1 MKNPTL
7 QFLGAAQSV
16 TGSKFLLRAN
26 GHEVLIDCGLFQGKK
41 KLRKRNWNDLPI
53 DPAKVDA
60 ILLTHAHI
68 DHTGSLPRLV
78 RQGYKG
84 RVICTPASHELLE
97 VMLPDSGRIQE
108 HDAEYAN
115 LKGYSKHR
123 PALPLYTEEDARRAL
138 RLIKAVDYRKEIEVA
153 PGIHATF
160 HPSGHILG
168 AAFIELAFEGRRVVF
183 SGDIGSYDRIVMD
196 APDDIPP
203 NIDYVLTESTYGG
216 RSQSSP
222 PVQDQLRDEI
232 KPVLERKGIVIIPAF
247 AVGRT
252 TLLLYHLRQL
262 QMRGEI
268 ADVPVYVDS
277 PMATDATTI
286 YCKYGDEHNL
296 KVDLLRSSE
305 DCPIRAR
312 TTHLVRKSSES
323 RELNRHPGPAI
334 IISSSGMI
342 TGGRVVHHVKHHAP
356 NEKNLIL
363 LVGYQAYGT
372 RGRRLLE
379 GEKSIR
385 MFGRDIP
392 VRAKVASIRGLSA
405 HGDCDDMIAWLKSAP
420 QPPKKTFL
428 VHGEMDA
435 LREMGSRVTEEL
447 GYAHHT
453 PDYMET
459 VAL

>member
-16 TGSKFLLRAN
+16 TGSKYLLRAN

-60 ILLTHAHI
+60 VLLTHAHI

-115 LKGYSKHR
+115 RKGYSKHR

-196 APDDIPP
+196 APDDIPA

-222 PVQDQLRDEI
+222 PVQDQLRNEI

-252 TLLLYHLRQL
+252 TLLLYHLKQL

-296 KVDLLRSSE
+296 KVDLLRSSDPCADHPPGAE
-305 DCPIRAR
+305 KQRITGAEPPPRSGNHHLLQRDDHRRAGR
-312 TTHLVRKSSES
+312 SPCKAPRPGCEEPDPARGIPGVRNPGTETPRGGQVDPLVRTG
-323 RELNRHPGPAI
+323 HPRPG
-334 IISSSGMI
+334 
-342 TGGRVVHHVKHHAP
+342 
-356 NEKNLIL
+356 
-363 LVGYQAYGT
+363 
-372 RGRRLLE
+372 E
-379 GEKSIR
+379 GFLHPR
-385 MFGRDIP
+385 T
-392 VRAKVASIRGLSA
+392 V
-405 HGDCDDMIAWLKSAP
+405 CAW
-420 QPPKKTFL
+420 
-428 VHGEMDA
+428 
-435 LREMGSRVTEEL
+435 
-447 GYAHHT
+447 
-453 PDYMET
+453 
-459 VAL
+459 

>member
-1 MKNPTL
+1 MGRPTL

-16 TGSKFLLRAN
+16 TGSKFLLRTA
-26 GHEVLIDCGLFQGKK
+26 GHEVLVDCGLFQGKK
-41 KLRKRNWNDLPI
+41 KLRRRNWTDLPM

-60 ILLTHAHI
+60 VLLTHAHI
-68 DHTGSLPRLV
+68 DHTGSLPRLL
-78 RQGYKG
+78 RQGYRGK
-84 RVICTPASHELLE
+84 VFCTPATQELLE

-108 HDAEYAN
+108 NDAEYAN
-115 LKGYSKHR
+115 KKGSSRHS
-123 PALPLYTEEDARRAL
+123 PALPLYTEADALAAL
-138 RLIKAVDYRKEIEVA
+138 RHLEPVGYRKEFEVA
-153 PGIHATF
+153 PGIRATF

-168 AAFIELAFEGRRVVF
+168 AAFIELAFDGRRVVF

-196 APDDIPP
+196 GPDDLPP

-216 RSQSSP
+216 RSQASP
-222 PVQDQLRDEI
+222 SVQDQLRDHI
-232 KPVLERKGIVIIPAF
+232 KPVLENGGIVIIPAF
-247 AVGRT
+247 AIGRT
-252 TLLLYHLRQL
+252 TLLLYHLHKL
-262 QMRGEI
+262 QVRGEI

-277 PMATDATTI
+277 PMATDAVTI

-323 RELNRHPGPAI
+323 RKLNRHPGPAV

-342 TGGRVVHHVKHHAP
+342 TGGRVLHHVKHHAP
-356 NEKNLIL
+356 NAKNLIL
-363 LVGYQAYGT
+363 LAGYQAYGT

-379 GEKSIR
+379 GAKTIR
-385 MFGRDIP
+385 VYGRDVP

-405 HGDCDDMIAWLKSAP
+405 HGDCDDMIRWLGTAP
-420 QPPKKTFL
+420 TPPKKTFL
-428 VHGEMDA
+428 VHGEADA
-435 LREMGSRVTEEL
+435 LREMGVRVTEEL
-447 GYAHHT
+447 GYVHHT

-459 VAL
+459 VEL